1 MNRII
6 EADDDNQPQDTSY
19 EHFLSLIGRKENTNT
34 PGHWDGDDRPP
45 PQSRSSDKD
54 DHDLISNNKKDD
66 APSQNEENGRLER
79 NESRGKRKREIQR
92 KNVKSN
98 LCLLR
103 HNYVIIR

>member
-1 MNRII
+1 MII

-19 EHFLSLIGRKENTNT
+19 EHFLSLIGIKENN
-34 PGHWDGDDRPP
+34 GDDSPP
-45 PQSRSSDKD
+45 PQSRSSDKLD
-54 DHDLISNNKKDD
+54 DHDLTSNNKKDD

-79 NESRGKRKREIQR
+79 GESRGKRKREIQR